1 MVKSLQAGERREGYS
16 LFADL
21 AMSAAKSNTKARTSK
36 PRESNSVASW
46 KATPKIL
53 SLTRFWAASTMV
65 ICAFNFYTCLPSSA
79 GKTLHL
85 SPAEYNKATFVY
97 NKLNTVDALIKS
109 GKNVE
114 ARQVLERLITYDPN
128 PYSADVHGL
137 LAQSCYSL
145 GNDREAI
152 EHYLIAMQ
160 HNSKDPCA
168 HWNIALSYMHL
179 GDYDSAILWAK
190 KLISQNPSTTL
201 KQQAERFV
209 DEMTEKKAEAQAA
222 KAVAGAST
230 SDYLAELLATDDAHK
245 WPLER
250 MPLKVFMAEA
260 SHVSNFR
267 PQFTQIFLD
276 GLNSWTNASQG
287 RLSYTLTDNAAN
299 ADLVVEF
306 TSRVEDIAQK
316 PGQPPIEQ
324 GIARY
329 TLLRDD
335 QGKTVIDKVKIQI
348 LVVRPSNGKPCT
360 DDAIK
365 ETSLHELGHAL
376 GLNGHSPNA
385 SDIMHFVQSFRQLP
399 ALTKRDKS
407 TIARLYSDYP
417 GVSQTAR
424 SEFNPQN
431 YGSLPQ
437 QNIVPPPQYNPQP
450 QHQNQ
455 QPETGPQY
463 QPNQYPDPLPNQNQN
478 QYQNSNQHHNQIQQ
492 RYQYPPP
499 VPSQNNNNNY

>member
-21 AMSAAKSNTKARTSK
+21 AMSAAKSSTRATTSK
-36 PRESNSVASW
+36 PSESNSLASW
-46 KATPKIL
+46 KASPKSR

-65 ICAFNFYTCLPSSA
+65 ICAFNFYTCLPCNASKA
-79 GKTLHL
+79 LHL

-190 KLISQNPSTTL
+190 KLISQNPSTAM

-230 SDYLAELLATDDAHK
+230 SDYLAELLATNDAHK

-250 MPLKVFMAEA
+250 MPLKVFIADA

-267 PQFTQIFLD
+267 PQFTQIFLN
-276 GLNSWTNASQG
+276 GLNSWTSASQG
-287 RLSYTLTDNAAN
+287 RLSYTLIDNAAN
-299 ADLVVEF
+299 ADLLVEF

-324 GIARY
+324 GIART
-329 TLLRDD
+329 TLMRDD
-335 QGKTVIDKVKIQI
+335 QGKAMIDKVKIQI
-348 LVVRPSNGKPCT
+348 LVVRPNNGKPCT

-417 GVSQTAR
+417 SVSHNAR
-424 SEFNPQN
+424 SEFNQQT
-431 YGSLPQ
+431 YGS
-437 QNIVPPPQYNPQP
+437 PPQLLPLQNPNQYQTP
-450 QHQNQ
+450 NQYQDQNQ
-455 QPETGPQY
+455 QQFSEQLPQTNLAPQY
-463 QPNQYPDPLPNQNQN
+463 QNQN
-478 QYQNSNQHHNQIQQ
+478 QSQNQQ

-499 VPSQNNNNNY
+499 VPSPNNNNNNN